1 MQSFNFRIVNLSSV
15 AHERA
20 KVNWD
25 DIHYQKKSGSYKPFL
40 SYGQSKLANILH
52 AKELSR
58 RVEKDG
64 IRVYSLHPGILL
76 IFMNISTLFQI
87 SRFMILLLHLS
98 TLFLL

>member
-1 MQSFNFRIVNLSSV
+1 MVSIFYISIDPYDFRIVNLSSV

-25 DIHYQKKSGSYKPFL
+25 DVHYQKKSGTYKPFL

-64 IRVYSLHPGILL
+64 IRVYSLHPGI
-76 IFMNISTLFQI
+76 
-87 SRFMILLLHLS
+87 
-98 TLFLL
+98 